1 MYRMGEVIRLDDRR
15 VRRKPDATVAGD
27 VASGVRAEFFFD
39 LASPFTYLAA
49 ERVDR
54 AFDAVTWTPACSRTL
69 RCRALPPLGGDAQ
82 AIVELASERA
92 AALRLPLE
100 WPERWPAPAEAAM
113 RVAHYAGLE
122 GRGGAFVLAATRL
135 AFAGGFDLDDLE
147 ILTEAAAAAGLPLDS
162 ALRAAREARRD
173 GAMEAAARR
182 LLGAGADRLPALCL
196 ERGVFWGE
204 DRVGDAV
211 ATARLAA
218 AAREA

>member
-27 VASGVRAEFFFD
+27 SGVHAEFFFE

-54 AFDAVTWTPACSRTL
+54 AFDAVTWTPACARTL
-69 RCRALPPLGGDAQ
+69 RCRALPGAGTEVD
-82 AIVELASERA
+82 AIVELAEERA
-92 AALRLPLE
+92 AALRLPLA
-100 WPERWPAPAEAAM
+100 WPERWPAPTPAAM
-113 RVAHYAGLE
+113 RVAHYAAQE

-162 ALRAAREARRD
+162 ALGAAREARRD

-196 ERGVFWGE
+196 ERGVFSGE
-204 DRVGDAV
+204 DRVGDAA
-211 ATARLAA
+211 ATARLYAA
-218 AAREA
+218 ATARN